1 MPSKS
6 QSKKKTLFKSTWNN
20 SETKVVRVPV
30 AFADIVVSVARLLDQ
45 GASLEELEQEIHQI
59 QLALSWEEWDVQ
71 LQTVLQE
78 IPLARRAAVRQAMM
92 RLVSVMT
99 SQVEE
104 QSDQEASDD
113 VSHHSGEERSSQV
126 TTGVNL
132 EAWWLPENS
141 FEQYLKQCGAHLV
154 SEDNSHEH
162 NASDDVQVRKRIIGI
177 VMLLLNL
184 GRPSKPVGN
193 RALDGAKHYSFLE
206 TNHDIYVLDVS
217 SSSPSDHR
225 TILQFK
231 SEVVKG
237 QKIYQIKINN
247 LRVQDIE
254 RFAVAR
260 YLLWRGLEQAKTVTE
275 KKKLADDVLQYL

>member
-113 VSHHSGEERSSQV
+113 ESYHSGEERSSQV

-184 GRPSKPVGN
+184 GRPSNPVGN